1 MSING
6 VTQGEMGLKSAEEAK
21 MFEAVQFIEL
31 RDEPEPRETVLG
43 QFEAELDAV
52 ESAREAKKQFF
63 TTGSDNYAWWIVR
76 KKGAR
81 LANFIADS
89 KSDKE
94 FVLDL
99 SSGELVEVPT

>member
-1 MSING
+1 VTAGINSG
-6 VTQGEMGLKSAEEAK
+6 QEADV
-21 MFEAVQFIEL
+21 FEAVEFIEV
-31 RDEPEPRETVLG
+31 RDRPEPSETVLG
-43 QFEAELDAV
+43 EFSEEIDAV
-52 ESAREAKKQFF
+52 AQARSARAAFQEA
-63 TTGSDNYAWWIVR
+63 GSTEYAWWIVR

-99 SSGELVEVPT
+99 RTGELVEVG

>member
-1 MSING
+1 
-6 VTQGEMGLKSAEEAK
+6 

-31 RDEPEPRETVLG
+31 QGGLEPAEEVLG
-43 QFEAELDAV
+43 EYADEVVAVQAARTARGQFL
-52 ESAREAKKQFF
+52 R
-63 TTGSDNYAWWIVR
+63 TGSEDYAWWIVR
-76 KKGAR
+76 KKDAR

-99 SSGELVEVPT
+99 RTGELVEVSH